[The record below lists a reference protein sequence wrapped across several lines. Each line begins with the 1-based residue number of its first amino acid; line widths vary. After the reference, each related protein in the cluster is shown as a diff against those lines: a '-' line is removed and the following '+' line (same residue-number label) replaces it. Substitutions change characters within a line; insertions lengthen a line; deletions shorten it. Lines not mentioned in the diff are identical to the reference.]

1 MRTVKSE
8 ELPAGRGQ
16 KGEKTPPMS
25 KGKFKTG
32 KWKYGSVS
40 ALMLAMVLLALIAL
54 NAGVYALEKNKG
66 WRIDLSFNGILSQSA
81 ETKAVI
87 EKLDKP
93 VEIYA
98 LFRKSS
104 ERDWLELQ
112 ELLNKY
118 AASSDKITWKQVD
131 PAVNPQLLEQFSTDN
146 LVPGESNFIVWCEQ
160 TNRFRILGGED
171 FMGLGYN
178 LETGTME
185 YDSLTFE
192 SAITGAIAYVVK
204 DRVPKAVIL
213 QGHDEYELQYLTD
226 FQNLLEANQYEVEY
240 QTLRDN
246 EYTPDP
252 EDLLIFFNAQ
262 KDLTDIEMTK
272 LTEFAA
278 KGGSFLFVCDY
289 SAPMANMPNYM
300 TLLRSYG
307 FEPLEGFAEASQVDR
322 NSYYESQNYLVPEMC
337 STDITMDLVGTDR
350 DFLILPGTRA
360 FAEPEEG
367 DRNLVISVVLRA
379 AGTAVIRTDTTVTA
393 PDGTEG
399 FPLALQARRVT
410 NEGYVSRAFII
421 GSGYT
426 LTDKGLYS
434 ITRSQELTV
443 NVMDFLMQQGVTGLN
458 IAPKDAARPGLKT
471 ESLNLGSILLIALPL
486 SVLFAALLILGPRK
500 NR

>member
-1 MRTVKSE
+1 MAK
-8 ELPAGRGQ
+8 
-16 KGEKTPPMS
+16 EKHR
-25 KGKFKTG
+25 TG
-32 KWKYGSVS
+32 KLKYGSVS
-40 ALMLAMVLLALIAL
+40 VLMLAMVLIALIAL
-54 NAGVYALEKNKG
+54 NAGIYALEKNKG

-81 ETKAVI
+81 DTKAVI
-87 EKLDKP
+87 ESLDKP

-98 LFRKSS
+98 LFRKAS
-104 ERDWLELQ
+104 EREWPELQ
-112 ELLNKY
+112 ELLDKY
-118 AASSDKITWKQVD
+118 AAASDRITWKQVD
-131 PAVNPQLLEQFSTDN
+131 PMVDQLLVNRFSTDN
-146 LVPGESNFIVWCEQ
+146 AVPVEGNLIVWCEQ
-160 TNRFRILGGED
+160 TNRFRIVGGED
-171 FMGLGYN
+171 FIGQGFDI
-178 LETGTME
+178 ETGE
-185 YDSLTFE
+185 LVYENLTFE
-192 SAITGAIAYVVK
+192 SSITSAIAYVVK
-204 DRVPKAVIL
+204 DRVAKAVIM
-213 QGHDEYELQYLTD
+213 QGHDEYKLEFLTD
-226 FQNLLEANQYEVEY
+226 FQNLLEANQFEVVY
-240 QTLRDN
+240 QDLK
-246 EYTPDP
+246 EEGYTPNP
-252 EDLLIFFNAQ
+252 EDLLIFFDPL
-262 KDLTDIEMTK
+262 KDLTETELK
-272 LTEFAA
+272 TLTEFAG
-278 KGGSFLFVCDY
+278 KGGSFLFACDTDV
-289 SAPMANMPNYM
+289 SMDNMPRYM

-322 NSYYESQNYLVPEMC
+322 NSYYESQTYLVPEMC

-500 NR
+500 NA

>member
-1 MRTVKSE
+1 MRKSI
-8 ELPAGRGQ
+8 LI
-16 KGEKTPPMS
+16 
-25 KGKFKTG
+25 
-32 KWKYGSVS
+32 
-40 ALMLAMVLLALIAL
+40 ALIAL
-54 NAGVYALEKNKG
+54 NAGIYALEKNKG

-81 ETKAVI
+81 DTKAVI
-87 EKLDKP
+87 ESLDKP

-98 LFRKSS
+98 LFRKAS
-104 ERDWLELQ
+104 EREWPELQ
-112 ELLNKY
+112 ELLDKY
-118 AASSDKITWKQVD
+118 AAASDRITWKQVD
-131 PAVNPQLLEQFSTDN
+131 PMVDQLLVNRFSTDN
-146 LVPGESNFIVWCEQ
+146 AVPVEGNLIVWCEQ
-160 TNRFRILGGED
+160 TNRFRIVGGED
-171 FMGLGYN
+171 FIGQGFDI
-178 LETGTME
+178 ETGE
-185 YDSLTFE
+185 LVYENLTFE
-192 SAITGAIAYVVK
+192 SSITSAIAYVVR
-204 DRVPKAVIL
+204 DRVAKAVIM
-213 QGHDEYELQYLTD
+213 QGHDEYKLEFLTD
-226 FQNLLEANQYEVEY
+226 FQNLLEANQFEVVY
-240 QTLRDN
+240 QDLKEEGYMPN
-246 EYTPDP
+246 P
-252 EDLLIFFNAQ
+252 EDLLIFFDPL
-262 KDLTDIEMTK
+262 KDLTETELK
-272 LTEFAA
+272 TLTEFAG
-278 KGGSFLFVCDY
+278 KGGSFLFACDTDV
-289 SAPMANMPNYM
+289 SMDNMPRYM

-322 NSYYESQNYLVPEMC
+322 NSYYESQTYLVPEMC

-486 SVLFAALLILGPRK
+486 SVLFAALLILEPRK

>member
-1 MRTVKSE
+1 MAK
-8 ELPAGRGQ
+8 
-16 KGEKTPPMS
+16 EKHR
-25 KGKFKTG
+25 TG
-32 KWKYGSVS
+32 KLKYGSVS
-40 ALMLAMVLLALIAL
+40 ALMLAMVLIALIAL
-54 NAGVYALEKNKG
+54 NAGIYALEKNKG

-81 ETKAVI
+81 DTKAVI
-87 EKLDKP
+87 ESLDKP

-98 LFRKSS
+98 LFRKAS
-104 ERDWLELQ
+104 EREWPELQ
-112 ELLNKY
+112 ELLDKY
-118 AASSDKITWKQVD
+118 AAASDRITWKQVD
-131 PAVNPQLLEQFSTDN
+131 PMVDQLLVNRFSTDN
-146 LVPGESNFIVWCEQ
+146 AVPVEGNLIVWCEQ
-160 TNRFRILGGED
+160 TNRFRIVGGED
-171 FMGLGYN
+171 FIGQGFDI
-178 LETGTME
+178 ETGE
-185 YDSLTFE
+185 LVYENLTFE
-192 SAITGAIAYVVK
+192 SSITSAIAYVVK
-204 DRVPKAVIL
+204 DRVAKAVIM
-213 QGHDEYELQYLTD
+213 QGHDEYQLEFLTD
-226 FQNLLEANQYEVEY
+226 FQNLLEANQFEVVY
-240 QTLRDN
+240 QDLK
-246 EYTPDP
+246 EEGYTPNP
-252 EDLLIFFNAQ
+252 EDLLIFFDPL
-262 KDLTDIEMTK
+262 KDLTETELK
-272 LTEFAA
+272 TLTEFAG
-278 KGGSFLFVCDY
+278 KGGSFLFACDTDV
-289 SAPMANMPNYM
+289 SMDNMPRYM

-379 AGTAVIRTDTTVTA
+379 AGTAVIRTDTTVTT

-443 NVMDFLMQQGVTGLN
+443 NVMDFLMQQGGTGLN

-500 NR
+500 NA

>member
-1 MRTVKSE
+1 MAK
-8 ELPAGRGQ
+8 
-16 KGEKTPPMS
+16 EKHR
-25 KGKFKTG
+25 TG
-32 KWKYGSVS
+32 KLKYGSVS
-40 ALMLAMVLLALIAL
+40 ALMLAMVLIALIAL
-54 NAGVYALEKNKG
+54 NAGIYALEKNKG

-81 ETKAVI
+81 DTKAVI
-87 EKLDKP
+87 ESLDKP

-98 LFRKSS
+98 LFRKAS
-104 ERDWLELQ
+104 EREWPELQ
-112 ELLNKY
+112 ELLDKY
-118 AASSDKITWKQVD
+118 AAASDRITWKQVD
-131 PAVNPQLLEQFSTDN
+131 PMVDQLLVNRFSTDN
-146 LVPGESNFIVWCEQ
+146 AVPVEGNLIVWCEQ
-160 TNRFRILGGED
+160 TNRFRIVGGED
-171 FMGLGYN
+171 FIGQGFDI
-178 LETGTME
+178 ETGE
-185 YDSLTFE
+185 LVYENLTFE
-192 SAITGAIAYVVK
+192 SSITSAIAYVVR
-204 DRVPKAVIL
+204 DRVAKAVIM
-213 QGHDEYELQYLTD
+213 QGHDEYQLEFLTD
-226 FQNLLEANQYEVEY
+226 FQNLLEANQFEVVY
-240 QTLRDN
+240 QDLK
-246 EYTPDP
+246 EEGYTPNP
-252 EDLLIFFNAQ
+252 EDLLIFFDPL
-262 KDLTDIEMTK
+262 KDLTETELK
-272 LTEFAA
+272 TLTEFAG
-278 KGGSFLFVCDY
+278 KGGSFLFACDTDV
-289 SAPMANMPNYM
+289 SMDNMPRYM

-322 NSYYESQNYLVPEMC
+322 NSYYESQTYLVPEMC

-500 NR
+500 NRQTGFFN

>member
-1 MRTVKSE
+1 MAK
-8 ELPAGRGQ
+8 
-16 KGEKTPPMS
+16 EKHR
-25 KGKFKTG
+25 TG
-32 KWKYGSVS
+32 KLKYGSVS
-40 ALMLAMVLLALIAL
+40 ALMLVMVLIALIAL
-54 NAGVYALEKNKG
+54 NAGIYALEKNKG

-81 ETKAVI
+81 DTKAVI
-87 EKLDKP
+87 ESLDKP

-98 LFRKSS
+98 LFRKAS
-104 ERDWLELQ
+104 EREWPELQ
-112 ELLNKY
+112 ELLDKY
-118 AASSDKITWKQVD
+118 AAASDRITWKQVD
-131 PAVNPQLLEQFSTDN
+131 PMVDQLLVNRFSTDN
-146 LVPGESNFIVWCEQ
+146 AVPVEGNLIVWCEQ
-160 TNRFRILGGED
+160 TNRFRIVGGED
-171 FMGLGYN
+171 FIGQGFDI
-178 LETGTME
+178 ETGE
-185 YDSLTFE
+185 LVYENLTFE
-192 SAITGAIAYVVK
+192 SSITSAIAYVVK
-204 DRVPKAVIL
+204 DRVAKAVIM
-213 QGHDEYELQYLTD
+213 QGHDEYKLEFLTD
-226 FQNLLEANQYEVEY
+226 FQNLLEANQFEVVY
-240 QTLRDN
+240 QDLK
-246 EYTPDP
+246 EEGYTPNP
-252 EDLLIFFNAQ
+252 EDLLIFFDPL
-262 KDLTDIEMTK
+262 KDLTETELK
-272 LTEFAA
+272 TLTEFAG
-278 KGGSFLFVCDY
+278 KGGSFLFACDTDV
-289 SAPMANMPNYM
+289 SMDNMPRYM

-322 NSYYESQNYLVPEMC
+322 NSYYESQTYLVPEMC

-500 NR
+500 NA

>member
-1 MRTVKSE
+1 LAK
-8 ELPAGRGQ
+8 
-16 KGEKTPPMS
+16 EKHR
-25 KGKFKTG
+25 TG
-32 KWKYGSVS
+32 KLKYGSVS
-40 ALMLAMVLLALIAL
+40 ALMLAMVLIALIAL
-54 NAGVYALEKNKG
+54 NAGIYALEKNKG

-81 ETKAVI
+81 DTKAVI
-87 EKLDKP
+87 ESLDKP

-98 LFRKSS
+98 LFRKAS
-104 ERDWLELQ
+104 EREWPELQ
-112 ELLNKY
+112 ELLDKY
-118 AASSDKITWKQVD
+118 AAASDRITWKQVD
-131 PAVNPQLLEQFSTDN
+131 PMVDQLLVNRFSTDN
-146 LVPGESNFIVWCEQ
+146 AVPVEGNLIVWCEQ
-160 TNRFRILGGED
+160 TNRFRIIGGED
-171 FMGLGYN
+171 FIGQGFDI
-178 LETGTME
+178 ETGE
-185 YDSLTFE
+185 LVYENLTFE
-192 SAITGAIAYVVK
+192 SSITSAIAYVVK
-204 DRVPKAVIL
+204 DRVAKAVIM
-213 QGHDEYELQYLTD
+213 QGHDEYQLEFLTD
-226 FQNLLEANQYEVEY
+226 FQNLLEANQFEVVY
-240 QTLRDN
+240 QDLK
-246 EYTPDP
+246 EEGYTPNP
-252 EDLLIFFNAQ
+252 EDLLIFFDPL
-262 KDLTDIEMTK
+262 KDLTETELK
-272 LTEFAA
+272 TLTEFAG
-278 KGGSFLFVCDY
+278 KGGSFLFACDTDV
-289 SAPMANMPNYM
+289 SMDNMPRYM

-443 NVMDFLMQQGVTGLN
+443 NVMDFLMQQGGTGLN

>member
-1 MRTVKSE
+1 MAK
-8 ELPAGRGQ
+8 
-16 KGEKTPPMS
+16 EKHR
-25 KGKFKTG
+25 TG
-32 KWKYGSVS
+32 KLKYGSVS
-40 ALMLAMVLLALIAL
+40 ALMLAMVLIALIAL
-54 NAGVYALEKNKG
+54 NAGIYALEKNKG

-81 ETKAVI
+81 DTKAVI
-87 EKLDKP
+87 ESLDKP

-98 LFRKSS
+98 LFRKAS
-104 ERDWLELQ
+104 EREWPELQ
-112 ELLNKY
+112 ELLDKY
-118 AASSDKITWKQVD
+118 AAASDRITWKQVD
-131 PAVNPQLLEQFSTDN
+131 PMVDQLLVNRFSTDN
-146 LVPGESNFIVWCEQ
+146 AVPVEGNLIVWCEQ
-160 TNRFRILGGED
+160 TNRFRIIGGED
-171 FMGLGYN
+171 FIGQGFDI
-178 LETGTME
+178 ETGE
-185 YDSLTFE
+185 LVYENLTFE
-192 SAITGAIAYVVK
+192 SSITSAIAYVVK
-204 DRVPKAVIL
+204 DRVAKAVIM
-213 QGHDEYELQYLTD
+213 QGHDEYQLEFLTD
-226 FQNLLEANQYEVEY
+226 FQNLLEANQFEVVY
-240 QTLRDN
+240 QDLK
-246 EYTPDP
+246 EEGYTPNP
-252 EDLLIFFNAQ
+252 EDLLIFFDPL
-262 KDLTDIEMTK
+262 KDLTETELK
-272 LTEFAA
+272 TLTEFAG
-278 KGGSFLFVCDY
+278 KGGSFLFACDTDV
-289 SAPMANMPNYM
+289 SMDNMPRYM

-500 NR
+500 NA

>member
-1 MRTVKSE
+1 MAK
-8 ELPAGRGQ
+8 
-16 KGEKTPPMS
+16 EKHR
-25 KGKFKTG
+25 TG
-32 KWKYGSVS
+32 KLKYGSVS
-40 ALMLAMVLLALIAL
+40 ALMLAMVLIALIAL
-54 NAGVYALEKNKG
+54 NAGIYALEKNKG
-66 WRIDLSFNGILSQSA
+66 WWIDLSFNGILSQSA
-81 ETKAVI
+81 DTKAVI
-87 EKLDKP
+87 ESLDKP

-98 LFRKSS
+98 LFRKAS
-104 ERDWLELQ
+104 EREWPELQ
-112 ELLNKY
+112 ELLDKY
-118 AASSDKITWKQVD
+118 AAASDRITWKQVD
-131 PAVNPQLLEQFSTDN
+131 PMVDQLLVNRFSTDN
-146 LVPGESNFIVWCEQ
+146 AVPVEGNLIVWCEQ
-160 TNRFRILGGED
+160 TNRFRIVGGED
-171 FMGLGYN
+171 FIGQGFDI
-178 LETGTME
+178 ETGE
-185 YDSLTFE
+185 LVYENLTFE
-192 SAITGAIAYVVK
+192 SSITSAIAYVVK
-204 DRVPKAVIL
+204 DRVAKAVIM
-213 QGHDEYELQYLTD
+213 QGHDEYKLEFLTD
-226 FQNLLEANQYEVEY
+226 FQNLLEANQFEVVY
-240 QTLRDN
+240 QDLKEEGYMPN
-246 EYTPDP
+246 P
-252 EDLLIFFNAQ
+252 EDLLIFFDPL
-262 KDLTDIEMTK
+262 KDLTETELK
-272 LTEFAA
+272 TLTEFAG
-278 KGGSFLFVCDY
+278 KGGSFLFACDTDV
-289 SAPMANMPNYM
+289 SMDNMPRYM

-500 NR
+500 NA

>member
-1 MRTVKSE
+1 MAK
-8 ELPAGRGQ
+8 
-16 KGEKTPPMS
+16 EKHR
-25 KGKFKTG
+25 TG
-32 KWKYGSVS
+32 KLKYGSVS
-40 ALMLAMVLLALIAL
+40 ALMLAMVLIALIAL
-54 NAGVYALEKNKG
+54 NAGIYALEKNKG

-81 ETKAVI
+81 DTKAVI
-87 EKLDKP
+87 ESLDKP

-98 LFRKSS
+98 LFRKAS
-104 ERDWLELQ
+104 EREWPELQ
-112 ELLNKY
+112 ELLDKY
-118 AASSDKITWKQVD
+118 AAASDRITWKQVD
-131 PAVNPQLLEQFSTDN
+131 PMVDQLLVNRFSTDN
-146 LVPGESNFIVWCEQ
+146 AVPVEGNLIVWCEQ
-160 TNRFRILGGED
+160 TNRFRIVGGEGFIGQGFD
-171 FMGLGYN
+171 I
-178 LETGTME
+178 ETGE
-185 YDSLTFE
+185 LVYENLTFE
-192 SAITGAIAYVVK
+192 SSITSAIAYVVK
-204 DRVPKAVIL
+204 DRVAKAVIM
-213 QGHDEYELQYLTD
+213 QGHDEYKLEFLTD
-226 FQNLLEANQYEVEY
+226 FQNLLEANQFEVVY
-240 QTLRDN
+240 QDLK
-246 EYTPDP
+246 EEGYTPNP
-252 EDLLIFFNAQ
+252 EDLLIFFDPL
-262 KDLTDIEMTK
+262 KDLTETELK
-272 LTEFAA
+272 TLTEFAG
-278 KGGSFLFVCDY
+278 KGGSFLFACDTDV
-289 SAPMANMPNYM
+289 SMDNMPRYM

-322 NSYYESQNYLVPEMC
+322 NSYYESQTYLVPEMC

-350 DFLILPGTRA
+350 DFLILPRTRA

-500 NR
+500 NA

>member
-1 MRTVKSE
+1 MAK
-8 ELPAGRGQ
+8 
-16 KGEKTPPMS
+16 EKHR
-25 KGKFKTG
+25 TG
-32 KWKYGSVS
+32 KLKYGSVS
-40 ALMLAMVLLALIAL
+40 ALMLAMVLIALIAL
-54 NAGVYALEKNKG
+54 NAGIYALEKNKG
-66 WRIDLSFNGILSQSA
+66 WRIELSFNGILSQSA
-81 ETKAVI
+81 DTKAVI
-87 EKLDKP
+87 ESLDKP

-98 LFRKSS
+98 LFRKAS
-104 ERDWLELQ
+104 EREWPELQ
-112 ELLNKY
+112 ELLDKY
-118 AASSDKITWKQVD
+118 AAASDRITWKQVD
-131 PAVNPQLLEQFSTDN
+131 PMVDQLLVNRFSTDN
-146 LVPGESNFIVWCEQ
+146 AVPVEGNLIVWCEQ
-160 TNRFRILGGED
+160 TNRFRIVGGED
-171 FMGLGYN
+171 FIGQGFDI
-178 LETGTME
+178 ETGE
-185 YDSLTFE
+185 LVYENLTFE
-192 SAITGAIAYVVK
+192 SSITSAIAYVVR
-204 DRVPKAVIL
+204 DRVAKAVIM
-213 QGHDEYELQYLTD
+213 QGHDEYKLEFLTD
-226 FQNLLEANQYEVEY
+226 FQNLLEANQFEVVY
-240 QTLRDN
+240 QDLK
-246 EYTPDP
+246 EEGYTPNP
-252 EDLLIFFNAQ
+252 EDLLIFFDPL
-262 KDLTDIEMTK
+262 KDLTETELK
-272 LTEFAA
+272 TLTEFAG
-278 KGGSFLFVCDY
+278 KGGSFLFACDTDV
-289 SAPMANMPNYM
+289 SMDNMPRYM

-322 NSYYESQNYLVPEMC
+322 NSYYESQTYLVPEMC

-500 NR
+500 NA

>member
-1 MRTVKSE
+1 MAK
-8 ELPAGRGQ
+8 
-16 KGEKTPPMS
+16 EKHR
-25 KGKFKTG
+25 TG
-32 KWKYGSVS
+32 KLKYGSVS
-40 ALMLAMVLLALIAL
+40 ALMLAMVLIALIAL
-54 NAGVYALEKNKG
+54 NAGIYALEKNKG

-81 ETKAVI
+81 DTKAVI
-87 EKLDKP
+87 ESLDKP

-98 LFRKSS
+98 LFRKAS
-104 ERDWLELQ
+104 EREWPELQ
-112 ELLNKY
+112 ELLDKY
-118 AASSDKITWKQVD
+118 AAASDRITWKQVD
-131 PAVNPQLLEQFSTDN
+131 PMVDQLLVNRFSTDN
-146 LVPGESNFIVWCEQ
+146 AVPVEGNLIVWCEQ
-160 TNRFRILGGED
+160 TNRFRIVGGED
-171 FMGLGYN
+171 FIGQGFDI
-178 LETGTME
+178 ETGE
-185 YDSLTFE
+185 LVYENLTFE
-192 SAITGAIAYVVK
+192 SSITSAIAYVVK
-204 DRVPKAVIL
+204 DRVAKAVIM
-213 QGHDEYELQYLTD
+213 QGHDEYQLEFLTD
-226 FQNLLEANQYEVEY
+226 FQNLLEANQFEVVY
-240 QTLRDN
+240 QDLK
-246 EYTPDP
+246 EEGYTPNP
-252 EDLLIFFNAQ
+252 EDLLIFFDPL
-262 KDLTDIEMTK
+262 KDLTETELK
-272 LTEFAA
+272 TLTEFAG
-278 KGGSFLFVCDY
+278 KGGSFLFACDTDV
-289 SAPMANMPNYM
+289 SMDNMPRYM

-322 NSYYESQNYLVPEMC
+322 NSYYESQTYLVPEMC

-379 AGTAVIRTDTTVTA
+379 AGTAVIRTDTTVTT

>member
-1 MRTVKSE
+1 MAK
-8 ELPAGRGQ
+8 
-16 KGEKTPPMS
+16 EKHR
-25 KGKFKTG
+25 TG
-32 KWKYGSVS
+32 KLKYGSVS
-40 ALMLAMVLLALIAL
+40 ALMLAMVLIALIAL
-54 NAGVYALEKNKG
+54 NAGIYALEKNKG

-81 ETKAVI
+81 DTKAVI
-87 EKLDKP
+87 ESLDKP

-98 LFRKSS
+98 LFRKAS
-104 ERDWLELQ
+104 EREWPELQ
-112 ELLNKY
+112 ELLDKY
-118 AASSDKITWKQVD
+118 AAASDRITWKQVD
-131 PAVNPQLLEQFSTDN
+131 PMVDQLLVNRFSTDN
-146 LVPGESNFIVWCEQ
+146 AVPVEGNLIVWCEQ
-160 TNRFRILGGED
+160 TNRFRIIGGED
-171 FMGLGYN
+171 FIGQGFDI
-178 LETGTME
+178 ETGE
-185 YDSLTFE
+185 LVYENLTFE
-192 SAITGAIAYVVK
+192 SSITSAIAYVVK
-204 DRVPKAVIL
+204 DRVAKAVIM
-213 QGHDEYELQYLTD
+213 QGHDEYQLEFLTD
-226 FQNLLEANQYEVEY
+226 FQNLLEANQFEVVY
-240 QTLRDN
+240 QDLK
-246 EYTPDP
+246 EEGYTPNP
-252 EDLLIFFNAQ
+252 EDLLIFFDPL
-262 KDLTDIEMTK
+262 KDLTETELK
-272 LTEFAA
+272 TLTEFAG
-278 KGGSFLFVCDY
+278 KGGSFLFACDTDV
-289 SAPMANMPNYM
+289 SMDNMPRYM

-443 NVMDFLMQQGVTGLN
+443 NVMDFLMQQGGTGLN

>member
-1 MRTVKSE
+1 MAK
-8 ELPAGRGQ
+8 
-16 KGEKTPPMS
+16 EKHR
-25 KGKFKTG
+25 TG
-32 KWKYGSVS
+32 KLKYGSVS
-40 ALMLAMVLLALIAL
+40 ALMLAMVLIALIAL
-54 NAGVYALEKNKG
+54 NAGIYALEKNKG

-81 ETKAVI
+81 DTKAVI
-87 EKLDKP
+87 ESLDKP

-98 LFRKSS
+98 LFRKAS
-104 ERDWLELQ
+104 EREWPELQ
-112 ELLNKY
+112 ELLDKY
-118 AASSDKITWKQVD
+118 AAASDRITWKQVD
-131 PAVNPQLLEQFSTDN
+131 PMVDQLLVNRFSTDN
-146 LVPGESNFIVWCEQ
+146 AVPVEGNLIVWCEQ
-160 TNRFRILGGED
+160 TNRFRIVGGED
-171 FMGLGYN
+171 FIGQGFDI
-178 LETGTME
+178 ETGE
-185 YDSLTFE
+185 LVYENLTFE
-192 SAITGAIAYVVK
+192 SSITSAIAYVVR
-204 DRVPKAVIL
+204 DRVAKAVIM
-213 QGHDEYELQYLTD
+213 QGHDEYQLEFLTD
-226 FQNLLEANQYEVEY
+226 FQNLLEANQFEVVY
-240 QTLRDN
+240 QDLK
-246 EYTPDP
+246 EEGYTPNP
-252 EDLLIFFNAQ
+252 EDLLIFFDPL
-262 KDLTDIEMTK
+262 KDLTETELK
-272 LTEFAA
+272 TLTEFAG
-278 KGGSFLFVCDY
+278 KGGSFLFACDTDV
-289 SAPMANMPNYM
+289 SMDNMPRYM

-322 NSYYESQNYLVPEMC
+322 NSYYESQTYLVPEMC

-500 NR
+500 NA

>member
-1 MRTVKSE
+1 MAK
-8 ELPAGRGQ
+8 
-16 KGEKTPPMS
+16 EKHR
-25 KGKFKTG
+25 TG
-32 KWKYGSVS
+32 KLKYGSVS
-40 ALMLAMVLLALIAL
+40 ALMLAMVLIALIAL
-54 NAGVYALEKNKG
+54 NAGIYALEKNKG

-81 ETKAVI
+81 DTKAVI
-87 EKLDKP
+87 ESLDKP

-98 LFRKSS
+98 LFRKAS
-104 ERDWLELQ
+104 EREWPELQ
-112 ELLNKY
+112 ELLDKY
-118 AASSDKITWKQVD
+118 AAASDRITWKQVD
-131 PAVNPQLLEQFSTDN
+131 PMVDQLLVNRFSTDN
-146 LVPGESNFIVWCEQ
+146 AVPVEGNLIVWCEQ
-160 TNRFRILGGED
+160 TNRFRIIGGED
-171 FMGLGYN
+171 FIGQGFDI
-178 LETGTME
+178 ETGE
-185 YDSLTFE
+185 LVYENLTFE
-192 SAITGAIAYVVK
+192 SSITSAIAYVVK
-204 DRVPKAVIL
+204 DRVAKAVIM
-213 QGHDEYELQYLTD
+213 QGHDEYQLEFLTD
-226 FQNLLEANQYEVEY
+226 FQNLLEANQFEVVY
-240 QTLRDN
+240 QDLK
-246 EYTPDP
+246 EEGYTPNP
-252 EDLLIFFNAQ
+252 EDLLIFFDPL
-262 KDLTDIEMTK
+262 KDLTETELK
-272 LTEFAA
+272 TLTEFAG
-278 KGGSFLFVCDY
+278 KGGSFLFACDTDV
-289 SAPMANMPNYM
+289 SMDNMPRYM

-322 NSYYESQNYLVPEMC
+322 NSYYESQTYLVPEMC

-500 NR
+500 NA

>member
-1 MRTVKSE
+1 MR
-8 ELPAGRGQ
+8 
-16 KGEKTPPMS
+16 

-32 KWKYGSVS
+32 KWKYGSIS

-81 ETKAVI
+81 ETKEVI
-87 EKLDKP
+87 ESLDKP

-98 LFRKSS
+98 LFRKAD
-104 ERDWLELQ
+104 ERQWLELQ
-112 ELLNKY
+112 ELLDKY
-118 AASSDKITWKQVD
+118 AAASNKITWKQVD
-131 PAVNPQLLEQFSTDN
+131 PTVNPVFLDRFSTDN
-146 LVPGESNFIVWCEQ
+146 LVPSETNLIVWCEQ
-160 TNRFRILGGED
+160 TNRFRIVGGED
-171 FMGLGYN
+171 FMGMGYN
-178 LETGTME
+178 TETGTME

-246 EYTPDP
+246 DYTPNP
-252 EDLLIFFNAQ
+252 GDLLIFFRPW
-262 KDLTDIEMTK
+262 KDLTDTELTK

-289 SAPMANMPNYM
+289 LVPMANMPNYM

-307 FEPLEGFAEASQVDR
+307 FEPLDGVVSADPLDKK
-322 NSYYESQNYLVPEMC
+322 SYYESNETYLIPEVC
-337 STDITMDLVGTDR
+337 STDITMDMVGLGR
-350 DFLILPGTRA
+350 DYLIVPDTRA

-367 DRNLVISVVLRA
+367 DRSLSVSVVLRSA
-379 AGTAVIRTDTTVTA
+379 ETAIRRIDSTNFA
-393 PDGTEG
+393 PSVADGY
-399 FPLALQARRVT
+399 PLALQARRIT
-410 NEGYVSRAFII
+410 TEGYVSRAFII
-421 GSGYT
+421 GCGEVLINRS
-426 LTDKGLYS
+426 LYS
-434 ITRSQELTV
+434 VTHSQELTV
-443 NVMDFLMQQGVTGLN
+443 NVMEFLLQNDGTGLN
-458 IAPKDAARPGLKT
+458 ITPKDAARPGLKT
-471 ESLNLGSILLIALPL
+471 ESLSLGSILLIALPL
-486 SVLFAALLILGPRK
+486 SVLFAAILILGPRK

>member
-1 MRTVKSE
+1 MAK
-8 ELPAGRGQ
+8 
-16 KGEKTPPMS
+16 EKHR
-25 KGKFKTG
+25 TG
-32 KWKYGSVS
+32 KLKYGSVS
-40 ALMLAMVLLALIAL
+40 ALMLAMVLIALIAL
-54 NAGVYALEKNKG
+54 NAGIYALEKNKG

-81 ETKAVI
+81 DTKAVI
-87 EKLDKP
+87 ESLDKP

-98 LFRKSS
+98 LFRKAS
-104 ERDWLELQ
+104 EREWPELQ
-112 ELLNKY
+112 ELLDKY
-118 AASSDKITWKQVD
+118 AAASDRITWKQVD
-131 PAVNPQLLEQFSTDN
+131 PMVDQLLVNRFSTDN
-146 LVPGESNFIVWCEQ
+146 AVPVEGNLIVWCEQ
-160 TNRFRILGGED
+160 TNRFRIIGGED
-171 FMGLGYN
+171 FIGQGFDI
-178 LETGTME
+178 ETGE
-185 YDSLTFE
+185 LVYENLTFE
-192 SAITGAIAYVVK
+192 SSITSAIAYVVK
-204 DRVPKAVIL
+204 DRVAKAVIM
-213 QGHDEYELQYLTD
+213 QGHDEYKLEFLTD
-226 FQNLLEANQYEVEY
+226 FQNLLEANQFEVVY
-240 QTLRDN
+240 QDLK
-246 EYTPDP
+246 EEGYTPNP
-252 EDLLIFFNAQ
+252 EDLLIFFDPL
-262 KDLTDIEMTK
+262 KDLTETELK
-272 LTEFAA
+272 TLTEFAG
-278 KGGSFLFVCDY
+278 KGGSFLFACDTDV
-289 SAPMANMPNYM
+289 SMDNMPRYM

-322 NSYYESQNYLVPEMC
+322 NSYYESQTYLVPEMC

>member
-1 MRTVKSE
+1 MAK
-8 ELPAGRGQ
+8 
-16 KGEKTPPMS
+16 EKHR
-25 KGKFKTG
+25 TG
-32 KWKYGSVS
+32 KLKYGSVS
-40 ALMLAMVLLALIAL
+40 ALMLAMVLIALIAL
-54 NAGVYALEKNKG
+54 NAGIYALEKNKG

-81 ETKAVI
+81 DTKAVI
-87 EKLDKP
+87 ESLDKP

-98 LFRKSS
+98 LFRKAS
-104 ERDWLELQ
+104 EREWPELQ
-112 ELLNKY
+112 ELLDKY
-118 AASSDKITWKQVD
+118 AAASDRITWKQVD
-131 PAVNPQLLEQFSTDN
+131 PMVDQLLVNRFSTDN
-146 LVPGESNFIVWCEQ
+146 AVPVEGNLIVWCEQ
-160 TNRFRILGGED
+160 TNRFRIVGGED
-171 FMGLGYN
+171 FIGQGFDI
-178 LETGTME
+178 ETGE
-185 YDSLTFE
+185 LVYENLTFE
-192 SAITGAIAYVVK
+192 SSITSAIAYVVK
-204 DRVPKAVIL
+204 DRVAKAVIM
-213 QGHDEYELQYLTD
+213 QGHDEYKLEFLTD
-226 FQNLLEANQYEVEY
+226 FQNLLEANQFEVVY
-240 QTLRDN
+240 QDLK
-246 EYTPDP
+246 EEGYTPNP
-252 EDLLIFFNAQ
+252 EDLLIFFDPL
-262 KDLTDIEMTK
+262 KDLTETELK
-272 LTEFAA
+272 TLTEFAG
-278 KGGSFLFVCDY
+278 KGGSFLFACDTDV
-289 SAPMANMPNYM
+289 SMDNMPRYM

-500 NR
+500 NA

>member
-1 MRTVKSE
+1 MAK
-8 ELPAGRGQ
+8 
-16 KGEKTPPMS
+16 EKHR
-25 KGKFKTG
+25 TG
-32 KWKYGSVS
+32 KLKYGSVS
-40 ALMLAMVLLALIAL
+40 ALMLAMVLIALIAL
-54 NAGVYALEKNKG
+54 NAGIYALEKNKG
-66 WRIDLSFNGILSQSA
+66 WRIDLSFNGIQSQSA
-81 ETKAVI
+81 DTKAVI
-87 EKLDKP
+87 ESLDKP

-98 LFRKSS
+98 LFRKAS
-104 ERDWLELQ
+104 EREWPELQ
-112 ELLNKY
+112 ELLDKY
-118 AASSDKITWKQVD
+118 AAASDRITWKQVD
-131 PAVNPQLLEQFSTDN
+131 PMVDQLLVNRFSTDN
-146 LVPGESNFIVWCEQ
+146 AVPVEGNLIVWCEQ
-160 TNRFRILGGED
+160 TNRFRIVGGED
-171 FMGLGYN
+171 FIGQGFDI
-178 LETGTME
+178 ETGE
-185 YDSLTFE
+185 LVYENLTFE
-192 SAITGAIAYVVK
+192 SSITSAIAYVVK
-204 DRVPKAVIL
+204 DRVAKAVIM
-213 QGHDEYELQYLTD
+213 QGHDEYKLEFLTD
-226 FQNLLEANQYEVEY
+226 FQNLLEANQFEVVY
-240 QTLRDN
+240 QDLK
-246 EYTPDP
+246 EEGYTPNP
-252 EDLLIFFNAQ
+252 EDLLIFFDPL
-262 KDLTDIEMTK
+262 KDLTETELK
-272 LTEFAA
+272 TLTEFAG
-278 KGGSFLFVCDY
+278 KGGSFLFACDTDV
-289 SAPMANMPNYM
+289 SMDNMPRYM

-322 NSYYESQNYLVPEMC
+322 NSYYESQTYLVPEMC

-399 FPLALQARRVT
+399 FPLALLARRVT

-500 NR
+500 NA

>member
-1 MRTVKSE
+1 MAK
-8 ELPAGRGQ
+8 
-16 KGEKTPPMS
+16 EKHR
-25 KGKFKTG
+25 TG
-32 KWKYGSVS
+32 KLKYGSVS
-40 ALMLAMVLLALIAL
+40 ALMLAMVLIALIAL
-54 NAGVYALEKNKG
+54 NAGIYALEKNKG

-81 ETKAVI
+81 DTKAVI
-87 EKLDKP
+87 ESLDKP

-98 LFRKSS
+98 LFRKAS
-104 ERDWLELQ
+104 EREWPELQ
-112 ELLNKY
+112 ELLDKY
-118 AASSDKITWKQVD
+118 AAASDRITWKQVD
-131 PAVNPQLLEQFSTDN
+131 PMVDQLLVNRFSTDN
-146 LVPGESNFIVWCEQ
+146 AVPVEGNLIVWCEQ
-160 TNRFRILGGED
+160 TNRFRIVGGED
-171 FMGLGYN
+171 FIGQGFDI
-178 LETGTME
+178 ETGE
-185 YDSLTFE
+185 LVYENLTFE
-192 SAITGAIAYVVK
+192 SSITSAIAYVVK
-204 DRVPKAVIL
+204 DRVAKAVIM
-213 QGHDEYELQYLTD
+213 QGHDEYKLEFLTD
-226 FQNLLEANQYEVEY
+226 FQNLLEANQFEVVY
-240 QTLRDN
+240 QDLK
-246 EYTPDP
+246 EEGYTPNP
-252 EDLLIFFNAQ
+252 EDLLIFFDPL
-262 KDLTDIEMTK
+262 KDLTETELK
-272 LTEFAA
+272 TLTEFAG
-278 KGGSFLFVCDY
+278 KGGSFLFACDTDV
-289 SAPMANMPNYM
+289 SMDNMPRYM

-322 NSYYESQNYLVPEMC
+322 NSYYESQTYLVPEMC

-350 DFLILPGTRA
+350 DFLILPGARA

-443 NVMDFLMQQGVTGLN
+443 NVMDFLMQQGGTGLN

-486 SVLFAALLILGPRK
+486 SVLFAALLILVPRK

>member
-1 MRTVKSE
+1 MAK
-8 ELPAGRGQ
+8 
-16 KGEKTPPMS
+16 EKHR
-25 KGKFKTG
+25 TG
-32 KWKYGSVS
+32 KLKYGSVS
-40 ALMLAMVLLALIAL
+40 ALMLAMVLIALIAL
-54 NAGVYALEKNKG
+54 NAGIYALEKNKG

-81 ETKAVI
+81 DTKAVI
-87 EKLDKP
+87 ESLDKP

-98 LFRKSS
+98 LFRKAS
-104 ERDWLELQ
+104 EREWPELQ
-112 ELLNKY
+112 ELLDKY
-118 AASSDKITWKQVD
+118 AAASDRITWKQVD
-131 PAVNPQLLEQFSTDN
+131 PMVDQLLVNRFSTDN
-146 LVPGESNFIVWCEQ
+146 AVPVEGNLIVWCEQ
-160 TNRFRILGGED
+160 TNRFRIVGGED
-171 FMGLGYN
+171 FIGQGFDI
-178 LETGTME
+178 ETGE
-185 YDSLTFE
+185 LVYENLTFE
-192 SAITGAIAYVVK
+192 SSITSAIAYVVK
-204 DRVPKAVIL
+204 DRVAKAVIM
-213 QGHDEYELQYLTD
+213 QGHDEYKLEFLTD
-226 FQNLLEANQYEVEY
+226 FQNLLEANQFEVVY
-240 QTLRDN
+240 QDLK
-246 EYTPDP
+246 EEGYTPNP
-252 EDLLIFFNAQ
+252 EDLLIFFDPL
-262 KDLTDIEMTK
+262 KDLTETELK
-272 LTEFAA
+272 TLTEFAG
-278 KGGSFLFVCDY
+278 KGGSFLFACDTDV
-289 SAPMANMPNYM
+289 SMDNMPRYM

-322 NSYYESQNYLVPEMC
+322 NSYYESQTYLVPEMC

-350 DFLILPGTRA
+350 DFLILPRTRA

-500 NR
+500 NA

>member
-1 MRTVKSE
+1 MAK
-8 ELPAGRGQ
+8 
-16 KGEKTPPMS
+16 EKHR
-25 KGKFKTG
+25 TG
-32 KWKYGSVS
+32 KLKYGSVS
-40 ALMLAMVLLALIAL
+40 ALMLAMVLIALIAL
-54 NAGVYALEKNKG
+54 NAGIYALEKNKG

-81 ETKAVI
+81 DTKAVI
-87 EKLDKP
+87 ESLDKP

-98 LFRKSS
+98 LFRKAS
-104 ERDWLELQ
+104 EREWPELQ
-112 ELLNKY
+112 ELLDKY
-118 AASSDKITWKQVD
+118 AAASDRITWKQVD
-131 PAVNPQLLEQFSTDN
+131 PMVDQLLVNRFSTDN
-146 LVPGESNFIVWCEQ
+146 AVPVEGNLIVWCEQ
-160 TNRFRILGGED
+160 TNRFRIVGGED
-171 FMGLGYN
+171 FIGQGFDI
-178 LETGTME
+178 ETGE
-185 YDSLTFE
+185 LVYENLTFE
-192 SAITGAIAYVVK
+192 SSITSAIAYVVR
-204 DRVPKAVIL
+204 DRVAKAVIM
-213 QGHDEYELQYLTD
+213 QGHDEYQLEFLTD
-226 FQNLLEANQYEVEY
+226 FQNLLEANQFEVVY
-240 QTLRDN
+240 QDLK
-246 EYTPDP
+246 EEGYTPNP
-252 EDLLIFFNAQ
+252 EDLLIFFDPL
-262 KDLTDIEMTK
+262 KDLTETELK
-272 LTEFAA
+272 TLTEFAG
-278 KGGSFLFVCDY
+278 KGGSFLFACDTDV
-289 SAPMANMPNYM
+289 SMDNMPRYM

-322 NSYYESQNYLVPEMC
+322 NSYYESQTYLVPEMC

-350 DFLILPGTRA
+350 DFLILPGARA

>member
-1 MRTVKSE
+1 MAK
-8 ELPAGRGQ
+8 
-16 KGEKTPPMS
+16 EKHR
-25 KGKFKTG
+25 TG
-32 KWKYGSVS
+32 KLKYGSVS
-40 ALMLAMVLLALIAL
+40 ALMLAMVLIALIAL
-54 NAGVYALEKNKG
+54 NAGIYALEKNKG

-81 ETKAVI
+81 DTKAVI
-87 EKLDKP
+87 ESLDKP

-98 LFRKSS
+98 LFRKAS
-104 ERDWLELQ
+104 EREWPELQ
-112 ELLNKY
+112 ELLDKY
-118 AASSDKITWKQVD
+118 AAASDRITWKQVD
-131 PAVNPQLLEQFSTDN
+131 PMVDQLLVNRFSTDN
-146 LVPGESNFIVWCEQ
+146 AVPVEGNLIVWCEQ
-160 TNRFRILGGED
+160 TNRFRIVGGED
-171 FMGLGYN
+171 FIGQGFDI
-178 LETGTME
+178 ETGE
-185 YDSLTFE
+185 LVYENLTFE
-192 SAITGAIAYVVK
+192 SSITSAIAYVVK
-204 DRVPKAVIL
+204 DRVAKAVIM
-213 QGHDEYELQYLTD
+213 QGHDEYQLEFLTD
-226 FQNLLEANQYEVEY
+226 FQNLLEANQFEVVY
-240 QTLRDN
+240 QDLK
-246 EYTPDP
+246 EEGYTPNP
-252 EDLLIFFNAQ
+252 EDLLIFFDPL
-262 KDLTDIEMTK
+262 KDLTETELK
-272 LTEFAA
+272 TLTEFAG
-278 KGGSFLFVCDY
+278 KGGSFLFACDTDV
-289 SAPMANMPNYM
+289 SMDNMPRYM

-322 NSYYESQNYLVPEMC
+322 NSYYESQTYLVPEMC

>member
-1 MRTVKSE
+1 MAK
-8 ELPAGRGQ
+8 
-16 KGEKTPPMS
+16 EKHR
-25 KGKFKTG
+25 TG
-32 KWKYGSVS
+32 KLKYGSVS
-40 ALMLAMVLLALIAL
+40 ALMLAMVLIALIAL
-54 NAGVYALEKNKG
+54 NAGIYALEKNKG

-81 ETKAVI
+81 DTKAVI
-87 EKLDKP
+87 ESLDKP

-98 LFRKSS
+98 LFRKAS
-104 ERDWLELQ
+104 EREWPELQ
-112 ELLNKY
+112 ELLDKY
-118 AASSDKITWKQVD
+118 AAASDRITWKQVD
-131 PAVNPQLLEQFSTDN
+131 PMVDQLLVNRFSTDN
-146 LVPGESNFIVWCEQ
+146 AVPVEGNLIVWCEQ
-160 TNRFRILGGED
+160 TNRFRIVGGED
-171 FMGLGYN
+171 FIGQGFDI
-178 LETGTME
+178 ETGE
-185 YDSLTFE
+185 LVYENLTFE
-192 SAITGAIAYVVK
+192 SSITSAIAYVVR
-204 DRVPKAVIL
+204 DRVAKAVIM
-213 QGHDEYELQYLTD
+213 QGHDEYKLEFLTD
-226 FQNLLEANQYEVEY
+226 FQNLLEANQFEVVY
-240 QTLRDN
+240 QDLK
-246 EYTPDP
+246 EEGYTPNP
-252 EDLLIFFNAQ
+252 EDLLIFFDPL
-262 KDLTDIEMTK
+262 KDLTETELK
-272 LTEFAA
+272 TLTEFAG
-278 KGGSFLFVCDY
+278 KGGSFLFACDTDV
-289 SAPMANMPNYM
+289 SMDNMPRYM

-322 NSYYESQNYLVPEMC
+322 NSYYESQTYLVPEMC

>member
-1 MRTVKSE
+1 MAK
-8 ELPAGRGQ
+8 
-16 KGEKTPPMS
+16 EKHR
-25 KGKFKTG
+25 TG
-32 KWKYGSVS
+32 KLKYGSVS
-40 ALMLAMVLLALIAL
+40 ALMLAMVLIALIAL
-54 NAGVYALEKNKG
+54 NAGIYALEKNKG

-81 ETKAVI
+81 DTKAVI
-87 EKLDKP
+87 ESLDKP

-98 LFRKSS
+98 LFRKAS
-104 ERDWLELQ
+104 EREWPELQ
-112 ELLNKY
+112 ELLDKY
-118 AASSDKITWKQVD
+118 AAASDRITWKQVD
-131 PAVNPQLLEQFSTDN
+131 PMVDQLLVNRFSTDN
-146 LVPGESNFIVWCEQ
+146 AVPVEGNLIVWCEQ
-160 TNRFRILGGED
+160 TNRFRIVGGED
-171 FMGLGYN
+171 FIGQGFDI
-178 LETGTME
+178 ETGE
-185 YDSLTFE
+185 LVYENLTFE
-192 SAITGAIAYVVK
+192 SSITSAIAYVVK
-204 DRVPKAVIL
+204 DRVAKAVIM
-213 QGHDEYELQYLTD
+213 QGHDEYQLEFLTD
-226 FQNLLEANQYEVEY
+226 FQNLLEANQFEVVY
-240 QTLRDN
+240 QDLK
-246 EYTPDP
+246 EEGYTPNP
-252 EDLLIFFNAQ
+252 EDLLIFFDPL
-262 KDLTDIEMTK
+262 KDLTETELK
-272 LTEFAA
+272 TLTEFAG
-278 KGGSFLFVCDY
+278 KGGSFLFACDTDV
-289 SAPMANMPNYM
+289 SMDNMPRYM

-322 NSYYESQNYLVPEMC
+322 NSYYESQTYLVPEMC
-337 STDITMDLVGTDR
+337 STDIMMDLVGTDR

-443 NVMDFLMQQGVTGLN
+443 NVMDFLMQQGGTGLN

-500 NR
+500 NA

>member
-1 MRTVKSE
+1 M
-8 ELPAGRGQ
+8 
-16 KGEKTPPMS
+16 
-25 KGKFKTG
+25 
-32 KWKYGSVS
+32 
-40 ALMLAMVLLALIAL
+40 
-54 NAGVYALEKNKG
+54 
-66 WRIDLSFNGILSQSA
+66 
-81 ETKAVI
+81 
-87 EKLDKP
+87 
-93 VEIYA
+93 
-98 LFRKSS
+98 
-104 ERDWLELQ
+104 
-112 ELLNKY
+112 
-118 AASSDKITWKQVD
+118 
-131 PAVNPQLLEQFSTDN
+131 
-146 LVPGESNFIVWCEQ
+146 
-160 TNRFRILGGED
+160 
-171 FMGLGYN
+171 
-178 LETGTME
+178 
-185 YDSLTFE
+185 
-192 SAITGAIAYVVK
+192 
-204 DRVPKAVIL
+204 
-213 QGHDEYELQYLTD
+213 QGHDEYQLEFLTD
-226 FQNLLEANQYEVEY
+226 FQNLLEANQFEVVY
-240 QTLRDN
+240 QDLK
-246 EYTPDP
+246 EEGYTPNP
-252 EDLLIFFNAQ
+252 EDLLIFFDPL
-262 KDLTDIEMTK
+262 KDLTETELK
-272 LTEFAA
+272 TLTEFAG
-278 KGGSFLFVCDY
+278 KGGSFLFACDTDV
-289 SAPMANMPNYM
+289 SMDNMPRYM

-322 NSYYESQNYLVPEMC
+322 NSYYESQTYLVPEMC

-350 DFLILPGTRA
+350 DFLILPRTRA

>member
-1 MRTVKSE
+1 MAK
-8 ELPAGRGQ
+8 
-16 KGEKTPPMS
+16 EKHR
-25 KGKFKTG
+25 TG
-32 KWKYGSVS
+32 KLKYGSVS
-40 ALMLAMVLLALIAL
+40 ALMLAMVLIALIAL
-54 NAGVYALEKNKG
+54 NAGIYALEKNKG

-81 ETKAVI
+81 DTKAVI
-87 EKLDKP
+87 ESLDKP

-98 LFRKSS
+98 LFRKAS
-104 ERDWLELQ
+104 EREWPELQ
-112 ELLNKY
+112 ELLDKY
-118 AASSDKITWKQVD
+118 AAASDRITWKQVD
-131 PAVNPQLLEQFSTDN
+131 PMVDQLLVNRFSTDN
-146 LVPGESNFIVWCEQ
+146 AVPVEGNLIVWCEQ
-160 TNRFRILGGED
+160 TNRFRIIGGED
-171 FMGLGYN
+171 FIGQGFDI
-178 LETGTME
+178 ETGE
-185 YDSLTFE
+185 LVYENLTFE
-192 SAITGAIAYVVK
+192 SSITSAIAYVVK
-204 DRVPKAVIL
+204 DRVAKAVIM
-213 QGHDEYELQYLTD
+213 QGHDEYQLEFLTD
-226 FQNLLEANQYEVEY
+226 FQNLLEANQFEVVY
-240 QTLRDN
+240 QDLK
-246 EYTPDP
+246 EEGYTPNP
-252 EDLLIFFNAQ
+252 EDLLIFFDPL
-262 KDLTDIEMTK
+262 KDLTETELK
-272 LTEFAA
+272 TLTEFAG
-278 KGGSFLFVCDY
+278 KGGSFLFACDTDV
-289 SAPMANMPNYM
+289 SMDNMPRYM

-322 NSYYESQNYLVPEMC
+322 NSYYESQTYLVPEMC

-379 AGTAVIRTDTTVTA
+379 AGTAVIRTDTTVTT

-500 NR
+500 NA

>member
-1 MRTVKSE
+1 MAK
-8 ELPAGRGQ
+8 
-16 KGEKTPPMS
+16 EKHR
-25 KGKFKTG
+25 TG
-32 KWKYGSVS
+32 KLKYGSVS
-40 ALMLAMVLLALIAL
+40 ALMLAMVLIALIAL
-54 NAGVYALEKNKG
+54 NAGIYALEKNKG
-66 WRIDLSFNGILSQSA
+66 WWIDLSFNGILSQSA
-81 ETKAVI
+81 DTKAVI
-87 EKLDKP
+87 ESLDKP

-98 LFRKSS
+98 LFRKAS
-104 ERDWLELQ
+104 EREWPELQ
-112 ELLNKY
+112 ELLDKY
-118 AASSDKITWKQVD
+118 AAASDRITWKQVD
-131 PAVNPQLLEQFSTDN
+131 PMVDQLLVNRFSTDN
-146 LVPGESNFIVWCEQ
+146 AVPVEGNLIVWCEQ
-160 TNRFRILGGED
+160 TNRFRIVGGED
-171 FMGLGYN
+171 FIGQGFDI
-178 LETGTME
+178 ETGE
-185 YDSLTFE
+185 LVYENLTFE
-192 SAITGAIAYVVK
+192 SSITSAIAYVVK
-204 DRVPKAVIL
+204 DRVAKAVIM
-213 QGHDEYELQYLTD
+213 QGHDEYKLEFLTD
-226 FQNLLEANQYEVEY
+226 FQNLLEANQFEVVY
-240 QTLRDN
+240 QDLKEEGYMPN
-246 EYTPDP
+246 P
-252 EDLLIFFNAQ
+252 EDLLIFFDPL
-262 KDLTDIEMTK
+262 KDLTETELK
-272 LTEFAA
+272 TLTEFAG
-278 KGGSFLFVCDY
+278 KGGSFLFACDTDV
-289 SAPMANMPNYM
+289 SMDNMPRYM

>member
-1 MRTVKSE
+1 MAK
-8 ELPAGRGQ
+8 
-16 KGEKTPPMS
+16 EKHR
-25 KGKFKTG
+25 TG
-32 KWKYGSVS
+32 KLKYGSVS
-40 ALMLAMVLLALIAL
+40 ALMLAMVLIALIAL
-54 NAGVYALEKNKG
+54 NAGIYALEKNKG

-81 ETKAVI
+81 DTKAVI
-87 EKLDKP
+87 ESLDKP

-98 LFRKSS
+98 LFRKAS
-104 ERDWLELQ
+104 EREWPELQ
-112 ELLNKY
+112 ELLDKY
-118 AASSDKITWKQVD
+118 AAASDRITWKQVD
-131 PAVNPQLLEQFSTDN
+131 PMVDQLLVNRFSTDN
-146 LVPGESNFIVWCEQ
+146 AVPVEGNLIVWCEQ
-160 TNRFRILGGED
+160 TNRFRIVGGED
-171 FMGLGYN
+171 FIGQGFDI
-178 LETGTME
+178 ETGE
-185 YDSLTFE
+185 LVYENLTFE
-192 SAITGAIAYVVK
+192 SSITSAIAYVVK
-204 DRVPKAVIL
+204 DRVAKAVIM
-213 QGHDEYELQYLTD
+213 QGHDEYKLEFLTD
-226 FQNLLEANQYEVEY
+226 FQNLLEANQFEVVY
-240 QTLRDN
+240 QDLK
-246 EYTPDP
+246 EEGYTPNP
-252 EDLLIFFNAQ
+252 EDLLIFFDPL
-262 KDLTDIEMTK
+262 KDLTETELK
-272 LTEFAA
+272 TLTEFAG
-278 KGGSFLFVCDY
+278 KGGSFLFACDTDV
-289 SAPMANMPNYM
+289 SMDNMPRYM

-322 NSYYESQNYLVPEMC
+322 NSYYESQTYLVPEMC

-486 SVLFAALLILGPRK
+486 AVLFAALLILGPRK

>member
-1 MRTVKSE
+1 
-8 ELPAGRGQ
+8 
-16 KGEKTPPMS
+16 MS

-289 SAPMANMPNYM
+289 SAPLANMPNYM

-307 FEPLEGFAEASQVDR
+307 FEPLDGLVRADPLDK
-322 NSYYESQNYLVPEMC
+322 NSYYESNQYFLLPVMC
-337 STDITMDLVGTDR
+337 STDITMDLVGLGR
-350 DFLILPGTRA
+350 DYLIIPETRA

-367 DRNLVISVVLRA
+367 DRNLNVSVVLRSA
-379 AGTAVIRTDTTVTA
+379 DTAIRQIARTNIAPSVTD
-393 PDGTEG
+393 GY
-399 FPLALQARRVT
+399 PLALEARRIT
-410 NEGYVSRAFII
+410 TESYVSRAFII
-421 GSGYT
+421 GCGEVLIS
-426 LTDKGLYS
+426 KSLYS
-434 ITRSQELTV
+434 VTHCQELTV
-443 NVMDFLMQQGVTGLN
+443 NVMEFLLQNDGTGLN
-458 IAPKDAARPGLKT
+458 ITPKDAARPGLKT
-471 ESLNLGSILLIALPL
+471 ESLSLGSILLIALPL
-486 SVLFAALLILGPRK
+486 SVLFAALLVLGPRK

>member
-1 MRTVKSE
+1 MAK
-8 ELPAGRGQ
+8 
-16 KGEKTPPMS
+16 EKHR
-25 KGKFKTG
+25 TG
-32 KWKYGSVS
+32 KLKYGSVS
-40 ALMLAMVLLALIAL
+40 ALMLAMVLIALIAL
-54 NAGVYALEKNKG
+54 NAGIYALEKNKG

-81 ETKAVI
+81 DTKAVI
-87 EKLDKP
+87 ESLDKP

-98 LFRKSS
+98 LFRKAS
-104 ERDWLELQ
+104 EREWPELQ
-112 ELLNKY
+112 ELLDKY
-118 AASSDKITWKQVD
+118 AAASDRITWKQVD
-131 PAVNPQLLEQFSTDN
+131 PMVDQLLVNRFSTDN
-146 LVPGESNFIVWCEQ
+146 AVPVEGNLIVWCEQ
-160 TNRFRILGGED
+160 TNRFRIVGGED
-171 FMGLGYN
+171 FIGQGFDI
-178 LETGTME
+178 ETGE
-185 YDSLTFE
+185 LVYENLTFE
-192 SAITGAIAYVVK
+192 SSITSAIAYVVK
-204 DRVPKAVIL
+204 DRVAKAVIM
-213 QGHDEYELQYLTD
+213 QGHDEYQLEFLTD
-226 FQNLLEANQYEVEY
+226 FQNLLEANQFEVVY
-240 QTLRDN
+240 QDLK
-246 EYTPDP
+246 EEGYTPNP
-252 EDLLIFFNAQ
+252 EDLLIFFDPL
-262 KDLTDIEMTK
+262 KDLTETELK
-272 LTEFAA
+272 TLTEFAG
-278 KGGSFLFVCDY
+278 KGGSFLFACDTDV
-289 SAPMANMPNYM
+289 SMDNMPRYM

-322 NSYYESQNYLVPEMC
+322 NSYYESQTYLVPEMC

-500 NR
+500 NA